1 MMLALIALRNLSRN
15 RRRTLLSLLVISVGA
30 AGLLLTLGFVRYSF
44 AGLRDALIQGGLGH
58 LEIVPRAEAE
68 GAASPMDR
76 SGVPPLLAEW
86 RRLRDLVEARPGVR
100 AAAAAVQ
107 FAGVATNGERSAAV
121 LGVAV
126 EPDRQRRM
134 GMTVK
139 LRGGSV
145 LPDEAPL
152 PGEDRVMLGLGLAHV
167 LGATPGDLIVVM
179 SSTASG
185 TLNAVD
191 LTVAGILT
199 SGFQDLD
206 ARLLQVHVA
215 TAERLLATDNVSS
228 LVVSLTDSATI
239 AAAAED
245 LRALTSGH
253 SPPLAVVDWETRAP
267 FYHQVRGLYTGVF
280 VFLGTIIAVLVALS
294 ISNTLL
300 MSVLERVREFGTLLA
315 IGTSR
320 AQLAA
325 LMVLEAMWLALLGSL
340 AGSVITLL
348 LAALINALQIEMP
361 PPPAAVD
368 PITLALL
375 LRAPDF
381 FWTALFMAALLA
393 VAAVPP
399 MLRVMRLKVVD
410 ALGHV

>member
-1 MMLALIALRNLSRN
+1 MLPLIALRNLSRN
-15 RRRTLLSLLVISVGA
+15 RRRTLLSLLVISVGM

-44 AGLRDALIQGGLGH
+44 AGLSEALIQGGLGH
-58 LEIVPRAEAE
+58 LEIAPQSDVS
-68 GAASPMDR
+68 GAASPIDR
-76 SGVPPLLAEW
+76 SGVPPGLADW
-86 RRLRDLVEARPGVR
+86 RALRDRVEERPGVR
-100 AAAAAVQ
+100 AVGAAVQ
-107 FAGVATNGERSAAV
+107 FAGVAINGERTA
-121 LGVAV
+121 GVFGIAV

-139 LRGGSV
+139 LRSGRG
-145 LPDEAPL
+145 LPDEAPEA
-152 PGEDRVMLGLGLAHV
+152 GEDEALLGLGLARALDAAPGDV
-167 LGATPGDLIVVM
+167 IVIMGAT
-179 SSTASG
+179 ANG

-215 TAERLLATDNVSS
+215 TAARLLATDNISS
-228 LVVSLTDSATI
+228 LIVSLADTNATRE
-239 AAAAED
+239 AAED
-245 LRALTSGH
+245 LRAVLH
-253 SPPLAVVDWETRAP
+253 DRVPPLTVMDWEARAP
-267 FYHQVRGLYTGVF
+267 FYSQVEGLYTGVF
-280 VFLGTIIAVLVALS
+280 AFLGTIVAALVALS

-325 LMVLEAMWLALLGSL
+325 LMVAEALWLAVLGSI
-340 AGSVITLL
+340 AGSAVTLV

-375 LRAPDF
+375 LQVTDF
-381 FWTALFMAALLA
+381 LWTALFMAVLLA
-393 VAAVPP
+393 VAAIPP
-399 MLRVMRLKVVD
+399 MLRVSRLRVVE